1 MSDTRFGHPTDVRN
15 TFENPISDILWA
27 YVGPRCAM
35 WGSIAPIAPP
45 HVALRETHIH
55 GYTIPKVYINHFNS
69 KYVSIIKLICVQGS
83 IISINLDSA
92 LNDPSVWGDPEVFRP
107 DRHLNEEGK
116 LHRNTSYYLPF
127 GAG

>member
-1 MSDTRFGHPTDVRN
+1 MKTKLITSTNNNCF
-15 TFENPISDILWA
+15 ISLPYTEA
-27 YVGPRCAM
+27 FLMEVQRKC
-35 WGSIAPIAPP
+35 SIAPIAPP

-69 KYVSIIKLICVQGS
+69 KYVSIIKIICVQGS